1 MAVKIDFD
9 EDFDVQVAQARAQ
22 RVMLPNDFY
31 RLPAEKRAQAFTV
44 SGLAR
49 LDQVQ
54 AVADALAKFQA
65 DGGTFEDFRKW
76 AAGQDWSL
84 PRHRLETIYRNA
96 VQTAY
101 MAGHWRRFDEVKEA
115 FPYLMYDAINDSRV
129 RPSHLAMDGVIRP
142 VDDPIW
148 KRWTPPCGHR
158 CRCSLR
164 SVSAREAQRRGG
176 ATQSIPA
183 EAVPDEGW
191 GNDPRD
197 AWRGYRAALDGRFAQ
212 CATSAATL
220 AKGGRIA
227 QPLWCKDG
235 PIRDFALM
243 QQAWIERRGE
253 MPAPRPLNLPETL
266 VQPGSEREALDEFM
280 QAFGGGATA
289 RVTLLS
295 GDVVVVSDDLFRT
308 LDGRWKIGKRERDRW
323 LGYIAALIKAPQ
335 EIWRLELG
343 SSQELYLLGR
353 FLRGRQRIDALAVFK
368 RERSGH
374 WVDGKTAYVFDN
386 PAGLDK
392 KRAELLSAASLSW
405 LER

>member
-1 MAVKIDFD
+1 MAVRIDFD
-9 EDFDVQVAQARAQ
+9 ADFDEQAAQARAQ

-191 GNDPRD
+191 GNDPRGWSRTLRRLID
-197 AWRGYRAALDGRFAQ
+197 ERLSVCG
-212 CATSAATL
+212 TATL
-220 AKGGRIA
+220 ARKVSGAAIQCLPAATKHLLMARAATYQGEPLPPPKQASADDIIEDTLRYKFDELYDMFVAAFSRRRAAWMDETGLELMPDRGLFIKQDGG
-227 QPLWCKDG
+227 
-235 PIRDFALM
+235 
-243 QQAWIERRGE
+243 
-253 MPAPRPLNLPETL
+253 
-266 VQPGSEREALDEFM
+266 
-280 QAFGGGATA
+280 
-289 RVTLLS
+289 
-295 GDVVVVSDDLFRT
+295 
-308 LDGRWKIGKRERDRW
+308 WKIGKNERSRYVNLFADTLADPVMVRFIDKD
-323 LGYIAALIKAPQ
+323 GAAMD
-335 EIWRLELG
+335 E
-343 SSQELYLLGR
+343 
-353 FLRGRQRIDALAVFK
+353 LAVF
-368 RERSGH
+368 GH
-374 WVDGKTAYVFDN
+374 YRIRGRDVYLKLVYRWDGIAWEGWSAFAPLPKQWAGYTNEGFPIWVRK
-386 PAGLDK
+386 
-392 KRAELLSAASLSW
+392 
-405 LER
+405 